1 MRILIFSANIALDAD
16 AACVQHLPDFA
27 APRSFLPSLLVLL
40 TPESPH
46 FAALEML
53 VLITAC

>member
-1 MRILIFSANIALDAD
+1 MRIHIFSANVALDAD
-16 AACVQHLPDFA
+16 AACVQHLSDFA
-27 APRSFLPSLLVLL
+27 APRSFLPSVVLL
-40 TPESPH
+40 TPESLH